1 MTKDVLVSISGLQMA
16 ANDMESND
24 DEPIEVLSSGIYYFK
39 NGKHYVFFEEV
50 AEGMQGVTKTQIKWK
65 DDEFLEVTKKGLSNV
80 HMIFEK
86 NKKNRCFYGT
96 PFGQLNL
103 GIFMTEMFVDERE
116 ERINIRAEYSL
127 DVNYEPLADCT
138 IRIHICPRDSKD
150 FSLSEKMTF

>member
-1 MTKDVLVSISGLQMA
+1 MA
-16 ANDMESND
+16 VNDMESND
-24 DEPIEVLSSGIYYFK
+24 DEPIEVLSSGTYYFK

-65 DDEFLEVTKKGLSNV
+65 DTEILEVSKKGLSNV

-86 NKKNRCFYGT
+86 NRKNRCYYDT

-103 GIFMTEMFVDERE
+103 GIFMTDMKVDEKE
-116 ERINIRAEYSL
+116 DEIQIRAQYSL

-138 IRIHICPRDSKD
+138 IRIRICPKDSKK
-150 FSLSEKMTF
+150 FSLSDKMTF